1 MIRLDFLN
9 DGNNKTLNE
18 FYNLTDGKIILG
30 GSSVL
35 RINNIINRQV
45 GNLNLALNQSDSKYI
60 ENISKVCELT
70 FVSKQDYG
78 LKNKTYW
85 FKHNGFRGVL
95 FLSGDLDYDE
105 FEFNGTKLRVATI
118 ENVKYNKE
126 ELVRN
131 NDSNSLKH
139 HKDVEEIERFYGNVI
154 KKTII

>member
-1 MIRLDFLN
+1 MIVLDFLN
-9 DGNNKTLNE
+9 GGNNKTLNE
-18 FYNLTDGKIILG
+18 FYNITDGKIILG

-35 RINNIINRQV
+35 KINNIIDRPV
-45 GNLNLALNQSDSKYI
+45 GNLNLALNHSDSKYI
-60 ENISKVCELT
+60 DNISEVCELT
-70 FVSKQDYG
+70 FVSKQEYG
-78 LKNKTYW
+78 LKNRTYW

-95 FLSGDLDYDE
+95 FVSEDLNYDE
-105 FEFNGTKLRVATI
+105 FELNGVKLRVATV

-139 HKDVEEIERFYGNVI
+139 HKDVEEIERFYGNVS